1 MLSANGPKILI
12 LIKNFDFIMWF
23 DHCAMLKILPI
34 SKGSLFCLLSM
45 HKKSPIWS
53 SILVSLGKIANF
65 EVLSTLFGQDSES
78 QKIIPIGNSLL
89 QKEHKMLR
97 RAWKSAILN
106 IENGLFFCFV
116 KNVFKISLTF
126 WNVSLN
132 VKRCSSMRHERI
144 VNIPS

>member
-89 QKEHKMLR
+89 QKEQKMLR
-97 RAWKSAILN
+97 RAWKSTIFEYWKWFFSVFLRMFSRPLLLFEMIL
-106 IENGLFFCFV
+106 
-116 KNVFKISLTF
+116 
-126 WNVSLN
+126 
-132 VKRCSSMRHERI
+132 
-144 VNIPS
+144 